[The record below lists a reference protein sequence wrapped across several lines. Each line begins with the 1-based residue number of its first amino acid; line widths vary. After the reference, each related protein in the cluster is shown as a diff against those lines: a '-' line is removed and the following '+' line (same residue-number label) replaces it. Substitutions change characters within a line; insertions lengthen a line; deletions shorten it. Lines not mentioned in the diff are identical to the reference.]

1 MYTYK
6 IESYNFTLRKA
17 ENPAGLKIGKE
28 VPLGTSFALECI

>member
-17 ENPAGLKIGKE
+17 ENPAGLKSVKKF
-28 VPLGTSFALECI
+28 L